1 MRPLRFRHLVTLSF
15 LLLLL
20 LSSQG
25 SVALADPGIL
35 YVAPGGNCGVVAPCY
50 GAIQAAVDG
59 AGSGDEI
66 RVASGTYT
74 GVSRR
79 AGAEQLVYLGKTVV
93 VRGGYSSADW
103 TTSDPHANPTVLD
116 AQRQGR
122 VLTISGE
129 IEPTIQGLRIT
140 GGDATGLGGYFGTDA
155 GGGVYVI
162 SATVT
167 LRENLIYANDAGSS
181 GHGGGLFLANSD
193 STLWANDVYSN
204 TAGEFG
210 GGLFLSG
217 GTPQLSGNVFSGNTA
232 ISYGGGLYLE
242 WSEALL
248 QGNTFSS
255 NDAGQG
261 GGAYLYYGSWAD
273 LEGNTFRAN
282 GARHGGGLLLYRSH
296 STLSGNTISGNTG
309 AVEGGG
315 LWLYQS
321 DAELDSDVITGNSAY
336 YGGGLYVMDS
346 SPSLTNVALIDNQG
360 TQNESRGIGLYADY
374 ASLQLLHTTIAR
386 NTGGDGSG
394 LYLTGDG
401 SGLDSSVAL
410 TNTIVSGH
418 NRGIVV
424 DQGSTATLN
433 ATLWYANSVDR
444 AGAGTITR
452 SSDLFG
458 DPAFAADGYHLTARS
473 TAIDAGV
480 DGGMTSDVDGQ
491 MRPQGSGFDLGA
503 DEYAV
508 FVTHM
513 PVVLKHR

>member
-167 LRENLIYANDAGSS
+167 LRDNLIYGNGDALAWSSDRDGPLGSGRS
-181 GHGGGLFLANSD
+181 GGFTALS
-193 STLWANDVYSN
+193 
-204 TAGEFG
+204 AGEHTIT
-210 GGLFLSG
+210 L
-217 GTPQLSGNVFSGNTA
+217 TA
-232 ISYGGGLYLE
+232 TDSDGM
-242 WSEALL
+242 
-248 QGNTFSS
+248 
-255 NDAGQG
+255 
-261 GGAYLYYGSWAD
+261 
-273 LEGNTFRAN
+273 
-282 GARHGGGLLLYRSH
+282 
-296 STLSGNTISGNTG
+296 TG
-309 AVEGGG
+309 A
-315 LWLYQS
+315 
-321 DAELDSDVITGNSAY
+321 ASAT
-336 YGGGLYVMDS
+336 LYVGELA
-346 SPSLTNVALIDNQG
+346 PIRLYVPLIAG
-360 TQNESRGIGLYADY
+360 
-374 ASLQLLHTTIAR
+374 
-386 NTGGDGSG
+386 
-394 LYLTGDG
+394 
-401 SGLDSSVAL
+401 
-410 TNTIVSGH
+410 
-418 NRGIVV
+418 
-424 DQGSTATLN
+424 DQG
-433 ATLWYANSVDR
+433 
-444 AGAGTITR
+444 
-452 SSDLFG
+452 
-458 DPAFAADGYHLTARS
+458 
-473 TAIDAGV
+473 
-480 DGGMTSDVDGQ
+480 
-491 MRPQGSGFDLGA
+491 
-503 DEYAV
+503 
-508 FVTHM
+508 
-513 PVVLKHR
+513 